1 MRAVQRIVTGGDTRN
16 LPGFASGF
24 LEMTGQ
30 AWLRESDANG
40 ERCRVS
46 ARAGAEF
53 PQDAANVL

>member
-24 LEMTGQ
+24 LETTGQ
-30 AWLRESDANG
+30 VRLRESDADG
-40 ERCRVS
+40 ERRGIG

-53 PQDAANVL
+53 LQDAADVL